1 MNAEYQKSLLA
12 QIGEIFGS
20 IHALHHKVQRLEARI
35 PEPGWRIRESDET
48 FTNADLIYDEA
59 HHEWRQLVYPGR
71 VGLAIIK
78 TKENQ

>member
-1 MNAEYQKSLLA
+1 MNAEYQKSLRS
-12 QIGEIFGS
+12 QIGKVLES
-20 IHALHHKVQRLEARI
+20 VHALHRKVQRLEAQI
-35 PEPGWRIRESDET
+35 PEPGWRIRESEET

-78 TKENQ
+78 TKENR